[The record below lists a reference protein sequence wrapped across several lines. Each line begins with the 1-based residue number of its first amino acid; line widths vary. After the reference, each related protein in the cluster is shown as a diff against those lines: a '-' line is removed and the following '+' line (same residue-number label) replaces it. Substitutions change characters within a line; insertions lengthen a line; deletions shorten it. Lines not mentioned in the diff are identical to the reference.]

1 MNRSKQKEKKAQQ
14 LLSLVGWKKKK
25 VGFPSPAE
33 GGVGGGGRGE
43 GREKEAGLFKA
54 DCEIE
59 LVIEQNSIISVG
71 GRCVSN
77 EC

>member
-25 VGFPSPAE
+25 WVFLHRPRAE
-33 GGVGGGGRGE
+33 WGGGE

-59 LVIEQNSIISVG
+59 LVSEQNSIISVG